1 MTEKNHEIRC
11 TLSVLVD
18 NEPGVLGRVIGLFSG
33 RGYNIESLTVAEI
46 DKEASLSR
54 ISIVTSGTTMVI
66 EQIKAQLERI
76 VPVRKVVDLNNEG
89 SFVNRELL
97 LVKVKAKGER
107 RVESLRVAD
116 IFRARVIDS
125 SNQSFVFELTGSAD
139 KLDAFIK
146 LMQPLGL
153 VEVSRTGAVA
163 ILRGEKALLK

>member
-1 MTEKNHEIRC
+1 
-11 TLSVLVD
+11 LSNINTHTFSVIV
-18 NEPGVLGRVIGLFSG
+18 NNKSGVLSRVVGMFAA
-33 RGYNIESLTVAEI
+33 RGYNIESLTVAEV
-46 DKEASLSR
+46 DEDRNLSR
-54 ISIVTSGTTMVI
+54 ITVMVTGTAMVI

-89 SFVNRELL
+89 AFVNRELV
-97 LVKVKAKGER
+97 LVKVKARGER

-125 SNQSFVFELTGSAD
+125 SNQSFVFELTGSAE

-146 LMQPLGL
+146 LMHPLGL

-163 ILRGEKALLK
+163 ILRGEKALFKT

>member
-1 MTEKNHEIRC
+1 M
-11 TLSVLVD
+11 
-18 NEPGVLGRVIGLFSG
+18 GYYLGLYFLWRYTWYIHNYWS
-33 RGYNIESLTVAEI
+33 
-46 DKEASLSR
+46 
-54 ISIVTSGTTMVI
+54 
-66 EQIKAQLERI
+66 
-76 VPVRKVVDLNNEG
+76 NN
-89 SFVNRELL
+89 N